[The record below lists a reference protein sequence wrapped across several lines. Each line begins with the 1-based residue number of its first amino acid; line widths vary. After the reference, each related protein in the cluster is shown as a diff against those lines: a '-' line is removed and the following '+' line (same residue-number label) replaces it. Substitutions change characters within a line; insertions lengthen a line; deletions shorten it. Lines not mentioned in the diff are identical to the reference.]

1 MVIVANSSS
10 MAHNPITYEWECPL
24 CGRTGIG
31 LSHGRG
37 TPVADEAENALVTH
51 VRGTGDTGH
60 GKEGELPAGFD
71 AVALTEN
78 VRFKDRYGSRT
89 AP

>member
-1 MVIVANSSS
+1 MGHGS
-10 MAHNPITYEWECPL
+10 ITYEWQCPL
-24 CGRTGIG
+24 CGETGIG

-51 VRGTGDTGH
+51 VRGTDGDGH
-60 GKEGELPAGFD
+60 GKADELPAGFD
-71 AVALTEN
+71 PEALADN
-78 VRFKDRYGSRT
+78 VRFKDRFGGRT